1 MGIKELFKRI
11 IGVESLEETI
21 EHQHKII
28 QQQASDYIELFRHN
42 SYVANLQK
50 ECNSKNSIVPSSVLS
65 TCLISSIIDEL
76 KKEVNSKNEEIKQVE
91 RTLEG
96 TIDQQYAEIQKLRTQ
111 LEHAT
116 NNKVGKF
123 YVFNPQHGQPRKIYD
138 SYEAAMKD
146 AESVAKISKGQ
157 KVLVLKIVSGVQ
169 ISENYED
176 YSLIPE
182 EEIPF

>member
-1 MGIKELFKRI
+1 MKIKELLKKITGQDKLDIIIENQNKASKMNARI
-11 IGVESLEETI
+11 ILQTKFEAEKAKGDALLI
-21 EHQHKII
+21 E
-28 QQQASDYIELFRHN
+28 QQY
-42 SYVANLQK
+42 K
-50 ECNSKNSIVPSSVLS
+50 
-65 TCLISSIIDEL
+65 
-76 KKEVNSKNEEIKQVE
+76 EEIKQVE
-91 RTLEG
+91 KKLEA

-116 NNKVGKF
+116 NNRVGKF

-157 KVLVLKIVSGVQ
+157 KVFVLKIVSGVQ

>member
-1 MGIKELFKRI
+1 MRIKKFFEEITGIAHLKDMHSIANERI
-11 IGVESLEETI
+11 ENLTNILLRQSHFL
-21 EHQHKII
+21 K
-28 QQQASDYIELFRHN
+28 
-42 SYVANLQK
+42 LQK
-50 ECNSKNSIVPSSVLS
+50 QLAE
-65 TCLISSIIDEL
+65 
-76 KKEVNSKNEEIKQVE
+76 KNEEIKQVE

-96 TIDQQYAEIQKLRTQ
+96 TIDQQYEEIQRLRTQ
-111 LEHAT
+111 LEHAR
-116 NNKVGKF
+116 NNRIGKF

-157 KVLVLKIVSGVQ
+157 KVFVLKIVSGVQ

>member
-1 MGIKELFKRI
+1 MKIKELFKKITGQDKLDIIIENQNKASNMNARI
-11 IGVESLEETI
+11 ILQTKFEAQKAKGDALLI
-21 EHQHKII
+21 ERQYK
-28 QQQASDYIELFRHN
+28 
-42 SYVANLQK
+42 
-50 ECNSKNSIVPSSVLS
+50 
-65 TCLISSIIDEL
+65 
-76 KKEVNSKNEEIKQVE
+76 EEIKQVE
-91 RTLEG
+91 KNLEA

-157 KVLVLKIVSGVQ
+157 KVFVLKIVSGVQ

>member
-1 MGIKELFKRI
+1 MKIKELLKKITGQDKLDIIIENQNKASKMNARI
-11 IGVESLEETI
+11 ILQTKFEAEKAKGDALLI
-21 EHQHKII
+21 E
-28 QQQASDYIELFRHN
+28 QQY
-42 SYVANLQK
+42 K
-50 ECNSKNSIVPSSVLS
+50 
-65 TCLISSIIDEL
+65 
-76 KKEVNSKNEEIKQVE
+76 EEIKQVE
-91 RTLEG
+91 KNLEA

-116 NNKVGKF
+116 NNRVGKF

-157 KVLVLKIVSGVQ
+157 KVFVLKIVSGVQ

>member
-1 MGIKELFKRI
+1 MKIKNFLEEITGIAHLKYMHSIANERIENLTNMLLRQRDFKEL
-11 IGVESLEETI
+11 
-21 EHQHKII
+21 
-28 QQQASDYIELFRHN
+28 
-42 SYVANLQK
+42 QK
-50 ECNSKNSIVPSSVLS
+50 QLAE
-65 TCLISSIIDEL
+65 
-76 KKEVNSKNEEIKQVE
+76 KNEEIKKVE
-91 RTLEG
+91 RTLEA

-116 NNKVGKF
+116 NNRVGKF

-157 KVLVLKIVSGVQ
+157 KVFVLKIVSGVQ

>member
-1 MGIKELFKRI
+1 MGIKELFKEITGIAHLESMKEIQEERI
-11 IGVESLEETI
+11 ENLTNILLRQKDFKE
-21 EHQHKII
+21 
-28 QQQASDYIELFRHN
+28 
-42 SYVANLQK
+42 LQK
-50 ECNSKNSIVPSSVLS
+50 QLAEKN
-65 TCLISSIIDEL
+65 DE
-76 KKEVNSKNEEIKQVE
+76 IRQVE
-91 RTLEG
+91 RGLEED
-96 TIDQQYAEIQKLRTQ
+96 IDEQYEEIQRLRTQ
-111 LEHAT
+111 LEHAR
-116 NNKVGKF
+116 NNRVGKF

>member
-1 MGIKELFKRI
+1 MKIKELFKKITGQDKLDIIIENQNKASKMNARI
-11 IGVESLEETI
+11 ILQTKFEAEKAKGDALLI
-21 EHQHKII
+21 E
-28 QQQASDYIELFRHN
+28 QQY
-42 SYVANLQK
+42 K
-50 ECNSKNSIVPSSVLS
+50 
-65 TCLISSIIDEL
+65 
-76 KKEVNSKNEEIKQVE
+76 EEIKQVE
-91 RTLEG
+91 KNLEA

-116 NNKVGKF
+116 NNRVGKF

>member
-1 MGIKELFKRI
+1 MKIKELFKKITGQDKLDIIIENQNKASNMNARI
-11 IGVESLEETI
+11 ILQTKFEAQKAKGEALLI
-21 EHQHKII
+21 E
-28 QQQASDYIELFRHN
+28 QQY
-42 SYVANLQK
+42 K
-50 ECNSKNSIVPSSVLS
+50 
-65 TCLISSIIDEL
+65 
-76 KKEVNSKNEEIKQVE
+76 EEIKQVE
-91 RTLEG
+91 KKLEA

-116 NNKVGKF
+116 NNRVGKF

-157 KVLVLKIVSGVQ
+157 KVFVLKIVSGVQ

>member
-1 MGIKELFKRI
+1 MKIKELFKKITGQDKLDI
-11 IGVESLEETI
+11 II
-21 EHQHKII
+21 ENQNKASKIWEDFKQTSKKSEKI
-28 QQQASDYIELFRHN
+28 VFQTRLAAQKTKADALLIEQQY
-42 SYVANLQK
+42 K
-50 ECNSKNSIVPSSVLS
+50 
-65 TCLISSIIDEL
+65 
-76 KKEVNSKNEEIKQVE
+76 EEIKQVE
-91 RTLEG
+91 KNLEA

-116 NNKVGKF
+116 NNRVGKF

-157 KVLVLKIVSGVQ
+157 KVFVLKIVSGVQ

>member
-28 QQQASDYIELFRHN
+28 QHQASDYIELFRHN

-50 ECNSKNSIVPSSVLS
+50 ECNSKN
-65 TCLISSIIDEL
+65 SIIDEL

-96 TIDQQYAEIQKLRTQ
+96 TIDQQYEEIQRLRTQ
-111 LEHAT
+111 LEHAR
-116 NNKVGKF
+116 NSRIGKF
-123 YVFNPQHGQPRKIYD
+123 YVFNPQHGQPRKIYN

-157 KVLVLKIVSGVQ
+157 KVFVLKIVSGVQ

>member
-1 MGIKELFKRI
+1 MRIKELFKRI

-50 ECNSKNSIVPSSVLS
+50 ECNSKNSI
-65 TCLISSIIDEL
+65 IDEL
-76 KKEVNSKNEEIKQVE
+76 KKEVNFKNEEIKQVE

-96 TIDQQYAEIQKLRTQ
+96 TIDQQYEEIQRLRTQ
-111 LEHAT
+111 LEHAR
-116 NNKVGKF
+116 NNRIGKF
-123 YVFNPQHGQPRKIYD
+123 YVFNPQHGQPRKIYN

-157 KVLVLKIVSGVQ
+157 KVFVLKIVSGVQ

>member
-1 MGIKELFKRI
+1 MKIKELFKKITGQDKLDIIIENQNKASNMNARI
-11 IGVESLEETI
+11 ILQTKFEAEKAKGDALLI
-21 EHQHKII
+21 E
-28 QQQASDYIELFRHN
+28 QQY
-42 SYVANLQK
+42 K
-50 ECNSKNSIVPSSVLS
+50 
-65 TCLISSIIDEL
+65 
-76 KKEVNSKNEEIKQVE
+76 EEIKQVE
-91 RTLEG
+91 KNLEA

-116 NNKVGKF
+116 NNRVGKF

-157 KVLVLKIVSGVQ
+157 KVFVLKIVSGVQ

>member
-1 MGIKELFKRI
+1 MKIKELFKKITGQDKLDIIIENQNKASNMNARI
-11 IGVESLEETI
+11 ILQTKFEAQKAKGEALLI
-21 EHQHKII
+21 E
-28 QQQASDYIELFRHN
+28 QQY
-42 SYVANLQK
+42 K
-50 ECNSKNSIVPSSVLS
+50 
-65 TCLISSIIDEL
+65 
-76 KKEVNSKNEEIKQVE
+76 EEIKQVE
-91 RTLEG
+91 KKLEA

-157 KVLVLKIVSGVQ
+157 KVFVLKIVSGVQ

>member
-1 MGIKELFKRI
+1 MKIKELFKKITGQDKLDIIIENQNKASKMNARI
-11 IGVESLEETI
+11 ILQTKFEAEKAKGDALLI
-21 EHQHKII
+21 E
-28 QQQASDYIELFRHN
+28 QQY
-42 SYVANLQK
+42 K
-50 ECNSKNSIVPSSVLS
+50 
-65 TCLISSIIDEL
+65 
-76 KKEVNSKNEEIKQVE
+76 EEIKQVE
-91 RTLEG
+91 KNLEA

-116 NNKVGKF
+116 NNRVGKF

-157 KVLVLKIVSGVQ
+157 KVFVLKIVSGVQ

>member
-1 MGIKELFKRI
+1 MGIKELFKEITGIAHLESMKEIQEERI
-11 IGVESLEETI
+11 ENLTNILLRQRDFKE
-21 EHQHKII
+21 
-28 QQQASDYIELFRHN
+28 
-42 SYVANLQK
+42 LQK
-50 ECNSKNSIVPSSVLS
+50 QLAEKN
-65 TCLISSIIDEL
+65 DE
-76 KKEVNSKNEEIKQVE
+76 IRQVE
-91 RTLEG
+91 RGLEED
-96 TIDQQYAEIQKLRTQ
+96 IDEQYEEIQRLRTQ
-111 LEHAT
+111 LEHAR
-116 NNKVGKF
+116 NNRVGKF

>member
-1 MGIKELFKRI
+1 MGIKELFKEITGIAHLESMKEIQEERI
-11 IGVESLEETI
+11 ENLTNILLRQRDFKE
-21 EHQHKII
+21 
-28 QQQASDYIELFRHN
+28 
-42 SYVANLQK
+42 LQK
-50 ECNSKNSIVPSSVLS
+50 QLAEKN
-65 TCLISSIIDEL
+65 DE
-76 KKEVNSKNEEIKQVE
+76 IRQVE
-91 RTLEG
+91 RGLEED
-96 TIDQQYAEIQKLRTQ
+96 IDEQYEEIQRLRTQ
-111 LEHAT
+111 LEHAR
-116 NNKVGKF
+116 NNRVGKF

-157 KVLVLKIVSGVQ
+157 KVFVLKIVSGVQ

>member
-1 MGIKELFKRI
+1 MKIKELFKKITGQDKLDIIIENQNKASNMNARI
-11 IGVESLEETI
+11 ILQTKFEAQKAKGEALLI
-21 EHQHKII
+21 E
-28 QQQASDYIELFRHN
+28 QQY
-42 SYVANLQK
+42 K
-50 ECNSKNSIVPSSVLS
+50 
-65 TCLISSIIDEL
+65 
-76 KKEVNSKNEEIKQVE
+76 EEIKQVE
-91 RTLEG
+91 KKLEA

-111 LEHAT
+111 LEHAR
-116 NNKVGKF
+116 NSRIGKF
-123 YVFNPQHGQPRKIYD
+123 YVFNPQHGQPRKIYN

-157 KVLVLKIVSGVQ
+157 KVFVLKIVSGVQ

>member
-1 MGIKELFKRI
+1 MGIKKFFEEITGIAHLKDMHSIANERI
-11 IGVESLEETI
+11 KNLTNILLRQSHFL
-21 EHQHKII
+21 K
-28 QQQASDYIELFRHN
+28 
-42 SYVANLQK
+42 LQK
-50 ECNSKNSIVPSSVLS
+50 QLAE
-65 TCLISSIIDEL
+65 
-76 KKEVNSKNEEIKQVE
+76 KNEEIKQVE

-96 TIDQQYAEIQKLRTQ
+96 TIDQQYEEIQRLRTQ
-111 LEHAT
+111 LEHVR
-116 NNKVGKF
+116 NNRIGKF
-123 YVFNPQHGQPRKIYD
+123 YVFNPQHGQPRKIYN

-157 KVLVLKIVSGVQ
+157 KVFVLKIVSGVQ

>member
-1 MGIKELFKRI
+1 MKIKELFKKITGQDKLDI
-11 IGVESLEETI
+11 II
-21 EHQHKII
+21 ENQNK
-28 QQQASDYIELFRHN
+28 ASKMWEDFKLAAQKAKGDALLIERQ
-42 SYVANLQK
+42 YK
-50 ECNSKNSIVPSSVLS
+50 
-65 TCLISSIIDEL
+65 
-76 KKEVNSKNEEIKQVE
+76 EEIKQVE
-91 RTLEG
+91 KNLEA

-116 NNKVGKF
+116 NNRVGKF

-157 KVLVLKIVSGVQ
+157 KVFVLKIVSGVQ

>member
-1 MGIKELFKRI
+1 MKIKELFKKITGQDKLDIIIENQNKASKMNARI
-11 IGVESLEETI
+11 ILQTKFEAEKAKGDALLI
-21 EHQHKII
+21 E
-28 QQQASDYIELFRHN
+28 QQY
-42 SYVANLQK
+42 K
-50 ECNSKNSIVPSSVLS
+50 
-65 TCLISSIIDEL
+65 
-76 KKEVNSKNEEIKQVE
+76 EEIKQVE
-91 RTLEG
+91 KKLEA

-116 NNKVGKF
+116 NNRVGKF

-157 KVLVLKIVSGVQ
+157 KVFVLKIVSGVQ

>member
-1 MGIKELFKRI
+1 MKIKELFKKITGQDKLDI
-11 IGVESLEETI
+11 II
-21 EHQHKII
+21 ENQNKASKIWEDFKQTSKKSEKI
-28 QQQASDYIELFRHN
+28 VFQTRLAAQKTKADALLIEQQY
-42 SYVANLQK
+42 K
-50 ECNSKNSIVPSSVLS
+50 
-65 TCLISSIIDEL
+65 
-76 KKEVNSKNEEIKQVE
+76 EEIKQVE
-91 RTLEG
+91 KKLEA

-116 NNKVGKF
+116 NNRVGKF

-157 KVLVLKIVSGVQ
+157 KVFVLKIVSGVQ

>member
-50 ECNSKNSIVPSSVLS
+50 ECNSKNSI
-65 TCLISSIIDEL
+65 IDEL

-96 TIDQQYAEIQKLRTQ
+96 TIDQQYEEIQRLRTQ

-116 NNKVGKF
+116 NNRVGKF

-138 SYEAAMKD
+138 GYEAAMKD

-157 KVLVLKIVSGVQ
+157 KVFVLKIVSGVQ

>member
-1 MGIKELFKRI
+1 MKIKELFKKITGQDKLDIIIENQNKASNMNARI
-11 IGVESLEETI
+11 ILQTKFEAQKAKGEALLI
-21 EHQHKII
+21 E
-28 QQQASDYIELFRHN
+28 QQY
-42 SYVANLQK
+42 K
-50 ECNSKNSIVPSSVLS
+50 
-65 TCLISSIIDEL
+65 
-76 KKEVNSKNEEIKQVE
+76 EEIKQVE
-91 RTLEG
+91 KKLEA

-116 NNKVGKF
+116 NNRVGKF

-157 KVLVLKIVSGVQ
+157 KVFVLKIVSGVQ

-176 YSLIPE
+176 YSLMPE

>member
-1 MGIKELFKRI
+1 MKIKELFKRI
-11 IGVESLEETI
+11 TGQDKLDIII
-21 EHQHKII
+21 ENQNKASKMNARII
-28 QQQASDYIELFRHN
+28 LQTKFEAEKAKGDALLIEQQY
-42 SYVANLQK
+42 K
-50 ECNSKNSIVPSSVLS
+50 
-65 TCLISSIIDEL
+65 
-76 KKEVNSKNEEIKQVE
+76 EEIKQVE
-91 RTLEG
+91 KKLEA

-116 NNKVGKF
+116 NNRVGKF

-157 KVLVLKIVSGVQ
+157 KVFVLKIVSGVQ

-176 YSLIPE
+176 YSLLPE

>member
-1 MGIKELFKRI
+1 MKIKELFKKITGQDKLDIIIENQNKASNMNARI
-11 IGVESLEETI
+11 ILQTKFEAEKAKGDALLI
-21 EHQHKII
+21 E
-28 QQQASDYIELFRHN
+28 QQY
-42 SYVANLQK
+42 K
-50 ECNSKNSIVPSSVLS
+50 
-65 TCLISSIIDEL
+65 
-76 KKEVNSKNEEIKQVE
+76 EEIKQVE
-91 RTLEG
+91 KKLEA

-116 NNKVGKF
+116 NNRVGKF

-157 KVLVLKIVSGVQ
+157 KVFVLKIVSGVQ

>member
-1 MGIKELFKRI
+1 MRIKKFFEEITGIAHLKDMHSIANERI
-11 IGVESLEETI
+11 ENLTNILLRQSHFL
-21 EHQHKII
+21 K
-28 QQQASDYIELFRHN
+28 
-42 SYVANLQK
+42 LQK
-50 ECNSKNSIVPSSVLS
+50 QLAE
-65 TCLISSIIDEL
+65 
-76 KKEVNSKNEEIKQVE
+76 KNEEIKQVE

-96 TIDQQYAEIQKLRTQ
+96 TIDQQYKEIQRLRTQ
-111 LEHAT
+111 LEHAR
-116 NNKVGKF
+116 NNRIGKY
-123 YVFNPQHGQPRKIYD
+123 YVFNPQHGQPRKIYN

-157 KVLVLKIVSGVQ
+157 KVFVLKIVSGVQ

>member
-1 MGIKELFKRI
+1 MKIKELLKKITGQDKLDIIIENQNKASKMNARI
-11 IGVESLEETI
+11 ILQTKFEAEKAKGDALLI
-21 EHQHKII
+21 E
-28 QQQASDYIELFRHN
+28 QQY
-42 SYVANLQK
+42 K
-50 ECNSKNSIVPSSVLS
+50 
-65 TCLISSIIDEL
+65 
-76 KKEVNSKNEEIKQVE
+76 EEIKQVE
-91 RTLEG
+91 KNLET

-116 NNKVGKF
+116 NNRVGKF

-138 SYEAAMKD
+138 SYKAAMKD

-157 KVLVLKIVSGVQ
+157 KVFVLKIVSGVQ

>member
-1 MGIKELFKRI
+1 MKIKELFKKITGQDKLDIIIENQNKASKMNARI
-11 IGVESLEETI
+11 ILQTKFEAQKAKGDALLI
-21 EHQHKII
+21 E
-28 QQQASDYIELFRHN
+28 QQY
-42 SYVANLQK
+42 K
-50 ECNSKNSIVPSSVLS
+50 
-65 TCLISSIIDEL
+65 
-76 KKEVNSKNEEIKQVE
+76 EEIKQVE
-91 RTLEG
+91 KKLEA
-96 TIDQQYAEIQKLRTQ
+96 TIDQQYAEIQKLITQ

-116 NNKVGKF
+116 NNRVGKF
-123 YVFNPQHGQPRKIYD
+123 YVFNPQHGQPRKIYN

-157 KVLVLKIVSGVQ
+157 KVFVLKIVSGVQ

>member
-1 MGIKELFKRI
+1 MKIKELLKKITGQDKLDIIIENQNKASKMNARI
-11 IGVESLEETI
+11 ILQTKFEAEKAKGDALLI
-21 EHQHKII
+21 E
-28 QQQASDYIELFRHN
+28 QQY
-42 SYVANLQK
+42 K
-50 ECNSKNSIVPSSVLS
+50 
-65 TCLISSIIDEL
+65 
-76 KKEVNSKNEEIKQVE
+76 EEIKQVE
-91 RTLEG
+91 KKLEA

-116 NNKVGKF
+116 NNRVGKF

-157 KVLVLKIVSGVQ
+157 KVFVLKIVSGVQ

-176 YSLIPE
+176 YSLMPE

>member
-1 MGIKELFKRI
+1 MKIKELFKKITGQDKLDIIIENQNKASNMNARI
-11 IGVESLEETI
+11 ILQTKFEAQKAKGEALLI
-21 EHQHKII
+21 E
-28 QQQASDYIELFRHN
+28 QQY
-42 SYVANLQK
+42 K
-50 ECNSKNSIVPSSVLS
+50 
-65 TCLISSIIDEL
+65 
-76 KKEVNSKNEEIKQVE
+76 EEIKQVE
-91 RTLEG
+91 KKLEA

-116 NNKVGKF
+116 NNRVGKF